1 MMATGDDDDDGNDD
15 NGATTSMATARRA
28 TGYNDDGAMTMAAD
42 DGDNEVDGNGAT
54 GDDVGDGG
62 MGAATG
68 YDDDDAFDG
77 CGVFQRRRRRTKVR
91 WRGQREMQQSNRG
104 DGGPGGNKRSFTDS
118 HLKDLHAVFV
128 QNEMVP
134 RA

>member
-1 MMATGDDDDDGNDD
+1 MM
-15 NGATTSMATARRA
+15 
-28 TGYNDDGAMTMAAD
+28 AMTMAAD
-42 DGDNEVDGNGAT
+42 DGDNEVDGDGAT

-68 YDDDDAFDG
+68 YDDNDVFDG
-77 CGVFQRRRRRTKVR
+77 CGVFQWWRQWTKVS
-91 WRGQREMQQSNRG
+91 WRGQREIQQSNRG

>member
-1 MMATGDDDDDGNDD
+1 MATTTTMATVRSMATMATMAMGDDDDDGMDD
-15 NGATTSMATARRA
+15 NGASTI
-28 TGYNDDGAMTMAAD
+28 DDIR
-42 DGDNEVDGNGAT
+42 
-54 GDDVGDGG
+54 DGG
-62 MGAATG
+62 MGATTG
-68 YDDDDAFDG
+68 YDDDDALDG
-77 CGVFQRRRRRTKVR
+77 YCVFQWRWRRTKAR

-104 DGGPGGNKRSFTDS
+104 NGGSGGNKRSFTDS

>member
-1 MMATGDDDDDGNDD
+1 MAMMSTGDDDDDGNDD
-15 NGATTSMATARRA
+15 NDATTT
-28 TGYNDDGAMTMAAD
+28 N
-42 DGDNEVDGNGAT
+42 
-54 GDDVGDGG
+54 DVGNGG

-77 CGVFQRRRRRTKVR
+77 CGVFQWRRRWTKAR
-91 WRGQREMQQSNRG
+91 WWGQREMQQSNRG
-104 DGGPGGNKRSFTDS
+104 NGGSGGNKRSFTDS
-118 HLKDLHAVFV
+118 HLKDLHAVFI

>member
-1 MMATGDDDDDGNDD
+1 MTTMATMTMARQRQWQQRGGRRD
-15 NGATTSMATARRA
+15 TTMM
-28 TGYNDDGAMTMAAD
+28 AMTMAAD
-42 DGDNEVDGNGAT
+42 DGDNKGDGDGAT

-62 MGAATG
+62 MGAVTG
-68 YDDDDAFDG
+68 YYDDNMFDG
-77 CGVFQRRRRRTKVR
+77 GVFQWRRQRTKAR

-104 DGGPGGNKRSFTDS
+104 DGRSGGNKRSFTGS
-118 HLKDLHAVFV
+118 HLKDLHAVFI